1 MAGKNAT
8 RAALWDNLVLLSGH
22 TGYKEALLH
31 KYDQPIRIRLI
42 RSILSKLIP
51 HDAHEWTLLDLG
63 CGTGDFIDLADQLGA
78 SKIVGVD
85 VSQNVLSLAKQRFNG
100 VGNVELRQGTV
111 FEALK
116 SNETFDL
123 ITSVTVLQHHVT
135 DAELLLALSKIKACL
150 KHGGTFIALEISIQ
164 NRQEDL
170 VMKQDDI
177 PYLIERSGESW
188 RRLFEQ
194 VGFELQPSP
203 AMPQLGIF
211 ALRKFA
217 SAITFLLTG
226 DDMHAEHQTGNGRKT
241 STKVETPDARQSK
254 VNLKKKAYF
263 VARWLIL
270 KVCFISDHWL
280 KLPLPHKKERNY
292 EVFILRKS
300 SNQE

>member
-1 MAGKNAT
+1 MNGLSWIWGVAP
-8 RAALWDNLVLLSGH
+8 AL
-22 TGYKEALLH
+22 
-31 KYDQPIRIRLI
+31 
-42 RSILSKLIP
+42 SI
-51 HDAHEWTLLDLG
+51 WQT
-63 CGTGDFIDLADQLGA
+63 LGA
-78 SKIVGVD
+78 SKIVGVGISED
-85 VSQNVLSLAKQRFNG
+85 VLSLAKQRFNG

-111 FEALK
+111 FEALRA
-116 SNETFDL
+116 NETFDL

-170 VMKQDDI
+170 VMKHDDI

-226 DDMHAEHQTGNGRKT
+226 DGMLLRN
-241 STKVETPDARQSK
+241 
-254 VNLKKKAYF
+254 
-263 VARWLIL
+263 IL
-270 KVCFISDHWL
+270 GMDVRPQL
-280 KLPLPHKKERNY
+280 KLRHQLQGN
-292 EVFILRKS
+292 RK
-300 SNQE
+300 